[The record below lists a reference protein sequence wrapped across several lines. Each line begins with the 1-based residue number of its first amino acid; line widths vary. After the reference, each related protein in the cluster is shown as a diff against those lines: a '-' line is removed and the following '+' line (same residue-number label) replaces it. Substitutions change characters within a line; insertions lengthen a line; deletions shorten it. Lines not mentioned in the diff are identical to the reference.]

1 MKSAPTHPPTLP
13 LPPVFPSVPPLSSAT
28 PDLESPEAVQA
39 RLEWF
44 REAKFGLFIHWGLYA
59 IPAGYWKGERARGIG
74 EWIMRR
80 QKIPVRE
87 YQRLAGGFNPVKF
100 DADAWAQLALDA
112 GMKYVVITAKHHE
125 GFAMYASKVSPYN
138 IVEATPFH
146 RDPLQELAAA
156 CAKRGLRLGFYYSQA
171 QDWNEPGGAGNDWDF
186 CPDSERDQN
195 GAYDQYL
202 REKAEPQVRELLS
215 NYGPVCLIWFDTP
228 ALMNRERGQ
237 RFVDLVRS
245 LQPACLIDG
254 RLGTAGDYVS
264 TGDNEVP
271 EAAPA
276 GAWEVPATLNRT
288 WGYRTDD
295 HDWKSPGE
303 LVFKLADIV
312 SRGGNYL
319 LNVGPTAEGVIPQP
333 SQDNLRTVGS
343 WLRHN
348 NEAIYGAGPSP
359 FGEEFGDFAANA
371 KGAEGKPLYLA
382 RHEWR
387 CTTKPGKLYFIL
399 FRTAREGFVLPA
411 FKNRIKSVAHID
423 ETGKRVALAMDTLPD
438 GSRRVKISLM
448 AVRDTMGAVLV
459 VDFEGDTLER

>member
-1 MKSAPTHPPTLP
+1 MKSAPTHPPALP

-59 IPAGYWKGERARGIG
+59 IPAGYWKGERAHGIG

-146 RDPLQELAAA
+146 RDQLQELAAA

-171 QDWNEPGGAGNDWDF
+171 QDWNEPGGAGNDWVF

-237 RFVDLVRS
+237 RFVDLVR
-245 LQPACLIDG
+245 
-254 RLGTAGDYVS
+254 
-264 TGDNEVP
+264 
-271 EAAPA
+271 
-276 GAWEVPATLNRT
+276 
-288 WGYRTDD
+288 
-295 HDWKSPGE
+295 
-303 LVFKLADIV
+303 
-312 SRGGNYL
+312 
-319 LNVGPTAEGVIPQP
+319 
-333 SQDNLRTVGS
+333 
-343 WLRHN
+343 
-348 NEAIYGAGPSP
+348 
-359 FGEEFGDFAANA
+359 
-371 KGAEGKPLYLA
+371 
-382 RHEWR
+382 
-387 CTTKPGKLYFIL
+387 
-399 FRTAREGFVLPA
+399 
-411 FKNRIKSVAHID
+411 
-423 ETGKRVALAMDTLPD
+423 
-438 GSRRVKISLM
+438 
-448 AVRDTMGAVLV
+448 
-459 VDFEGDTLER
+459 